1 MNCIL
6 YSDDVV
12 SEKYHNNGSLTMLTS
27 LVLSVISNIVA
38 SLFTIFISHLTD
50 YSEILEA
57 IITDVK
63 NKKKY
68 FENIL
73 RFMKYIKIRLSFF
86 YILEMVLILFM
97 TYYLFIFSAVYHQSQ
112 TSIVINYLIGASISL
127 ATSLGLTIIISVLRL
142 ISLKYH
148 SLKIYNTSRY
158 LYKTF

>member
-1 MNCIL
+1 MF
-6 YSDDVV
+6 
-12 SEKYHNNGSLTMLTS
+12 TS

-50 YSEILEA
+50 YSEIFEA

-86 YILEMVLILFM
+86 YILEMVL
-97 TYYLFIFSAVYHQSQ
+97 
-112 TSIVINYLIGASISL
+112 
-127 ATSLGLTIIISVLRL
+127 
-142 ISLKYH
+142 KYH
-148 SLKIYNTSRY
+148 T
-158 LYKTF
+158 T